1 MDNTDKDILRILQK
15 NSKATLKEMGEMV
28 NLTSPA
34 VMDRI
39 RKMEDNGVIAGYFTK
54 IDSSKLGMTM
64 EAFISVD
71 VNQKKYD
78 AFCKFCN
85 DSKNIISHHHIIGP
99 YNAML
104 QVIIIDSN
112 ELSKLL
118 NSLNFF
124 GATQTSVILDTHF
137 SNLVLK

>member
-1 MDNTDKDILRILQK
+1 MDNTDKDILRILQS
-15 NSKATLKEMGEMV
+15 NSRSTLKDIGNQV

-39 RKMEDNGVIAGYFTK
+39 RKMESSNVIDGYFTK
-54 IDSSKLGMTM
+54 INSNSLGMTM

-71 VNQKKYD
+71 VSQKKYD
-78 AFCKFCN
+78 VFCKFCK

-104 QVIIIDSN
+104 QVIVKDSN
-112 ELSKLL
+112 ELSLLL
-118 NSLNFF
+118 NSLNYF
-124 GATQTSVILDTHF
+124 GATQTSVILNTHF
-137 SNLVLK
+137 TNSIIK